1 MAVGKYAQSRYASRI
16 IVLVVL
22 VGGCVVPD
30 VDSLEYLSVGT
41 APRLF
46 ITGPPFSEAGA
57 AGALAVSRRQSKWIE
72 VEQSGSGQGIGTWV
86 VRPQHQN
93 SSSVVIVIHEI
104 FGVNDWVL
112 AVADKLAE
120 NGFVALVPDLVSG
133 LGPNGGGTTSV
144 ASRHQVIGLL
154 RGLNQDEKFARLAAV
169 RAGLPVETSATTVN
183 RFCSSGLQTISM
195 AAQRVVSD
203 QVPIMVAGGVES
215 ISLVQNNLNQL
226 HFEEEWLITEKPE
239 PSTMW
244 MPSSPWRCLPVCQ
257 PGWIS
262 ATMVSEPQVRKP
274 VSGATR
280 MPAFVSWGV
289 FTH

>member
-22 VGGCVVPD
+22 VGGCVVLD

-46 ITGPPFSEAGA
+46 TAGPPFSEAGA

-169 RAGLPVETSATTVN
+169 RDYAATLPSTTGLVAVVGFRWGGSSAFSYAMATPDLQAAVATVGLPLNQPSISWLRCPCWVCTVETMS
-183 RFCSSGLQTISM
+183 
-195 AAQRVVSD
+195 
-203 QVPIMVAGGVES
+203 
-215 ISLVQNNLNQL
+215 
-226 HFEEEWLITEKPE
+226 
-239 PSTMW
+239 
-244 MPSSPWRCLPVCQ
+244 
-257 PGWIS
+257 
-262 ATMVSEPQVRKP
+262 
-274 VSGATR
+274 
-280 MPAFVSWGV
+280 
-289 FTH
+289 